1 MFDYNMV
8 SKAVL
13 YVHLILCGYF
23 VILSEQLKLP
33 RYLIVFAVG
42 SAVFGGLLTLIRS
55 KRIQFI
61 TKFSVP
67 VLLITLVTLYGFE
80 TKKLGVITI
89 LILAISCI
97 ASLYADFVIT
107 GLIIVY
113 SFVLYTYILKAKPEL
128 YANTLDKSEIFI
140 NLFSLIIGQLMIV
153 ILLVFCRNALA
164 SSKNKTKQVQELL
177 REVEDKKNEAE
188 RADQAK
194 SDFLANMSHEI
205 RTPMN
210 AITGMVELL
219 MQNELSDTDYEYVNT
234 IKTASDGLLSLIN
247 DILDFSKIEAGKL
260 DIVEEEYNIGS
271 TITDIITIINTK
283 IDIE

>member
-23 VILSEQLKLP
+23 VFLRNQLGLSDGLV
-33 RYLIVFAVG
+33 VFAVG

-55 KRIQFI
+55 RKIQFL

-80 TKKLGVITI
+80 SKKLGVITI

-113 SFVLYTYILKAKPEL
+113 SFALYTYIIK
-128 YANTLDKSEIFI
+128 F
-140 NLFSLIIGQLMIV
+140 
-153 ILLVFCRNALA
+153 ILLL
-164 SSKNKTKQVQELL
+164 Q
-177 REVEDKKNEAE
+177 
-188 RADQAK
+188 
-194 SDFLANMSHEI
+194 
-205 RTPMN
+205 
-210 AITGMVELL
+210 
-219 MQNELSDTDYEYVNT
+219 
-234 IKTASDGLLSLIN
+234 
-247 DILDFSKIEAGKL
+247 IL
-260 DIVEEEYNIGS
+260 
-271 TITDIITIINTK
+271 
-283 IDIE
+283 